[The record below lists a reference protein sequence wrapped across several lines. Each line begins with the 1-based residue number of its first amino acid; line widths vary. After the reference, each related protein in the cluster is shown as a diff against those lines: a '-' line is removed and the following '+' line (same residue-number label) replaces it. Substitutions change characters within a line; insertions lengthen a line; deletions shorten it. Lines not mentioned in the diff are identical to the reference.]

1 MLEYVPYLPVQLMLG
16 AYKIPP
22 NSQVIGSHAVRNT
35 KTGASGVL
43 IRFNATG
50 AYCLFCA
57 GVIRTVDHQDVL
69 RLLAQK

>member
-43 IRFNATG
+43 IRFETTG
-50 AYCLFCA
+50 VYNLFCA
-57 GVIRTVDHQDVL
+57 GVVRTVDPQDVR